1 MVFEEDWVVYCKIP
15 RTLLG
20 FPCPAATTLKK
31 FPNRYLRRIAP
42 LSLAEPV
49 TPQKNSQIDTPLPR
63 CATTPPSPETGH
75 SRQRPHHH
83 LLQALP
89 HSLRLLLL
97 QFPPSARR
105 PDLHPLLVLRLQ
117 HCCCSFCFDLW
128 LLLLPLHR
136 GRQATAGAS
145 SSTSRTLICNLL
157 LHCCLKIFIL
167 LPVLQQQF
175 HHLGLFFPILT
186 S

>member
-1 MVFEEDWVVYCKIP
+1 MVFCKIP

-20 FPCPAATTLKK
+20 FPYPAATTLKK

-75 SRQRPHHH
+75 SRRRPHHH
-83 LLQALP
+83 QLQALP
-89 HSLRLLLL
+89 HSLLLLLL
-97 QFPPSARR
+97 QFPPSVRR

-128 LLLLPLHR
+128 LLLPKNLHP
-136 GRQATAGAS
+136 TSSAS
-145 SSTSRTLICNLL
+145 TTVSSLG
-157 LHCCLKIFIL
+157 FIL
-167 LPVLQQQF
+167 SYPHFLDKNMCF
-175 HHLGLFFPILT
+175 I
-186 S
+186 SEI

>member
-1 MVFEEDWVVYCKIP
+1 MSENMLEQTWIFLQVIKGMDWILVFEEDWEVFCKIP

-42 LSLAEPV
+42 LYLAEPV

-75 SRQRPHHH
+75 SRRRPHHH
-83 LLQALP
+83 QLQVLP
-89 HSLRLLLL
+89 PTA
-97 QFPPSARR
+97 F
-105 PDLHPLLVLRLQ
+105 
-117 HCCCSFCFDLW
+117 CCCCFSFLQVRDDPICILYWFFVFNT
-128 LLLLPLHR
+128 PAAR
-136 GRQATAGAS
+136 SAS
-145 SSTSRTLICNLL
+145 ICGC
-157 LHCCLKIFIL
+157 CCLKIFIL
-167 LPVLQQQF
+167 LPVLRQQF